1 MSPLQRARIL
11 GMAGPAV
18 QAIGIAWQTVHIL
31 TEHLNEPLTARHLA
45 FEPAVLVIIVGFLL
59 SLICIPTA
67 IEVARATPAE
77 LELPVLGAESEGAM
91 PETDAAVRGS
101 SA

>member
-1 MSPLQRARIL
+1 MSPLKRAFIL

-18 QAIGIAWQTVHIL
+18 QAVGIVWQALHIL

-45 FEPAVLVIIVGFLL
+45 FEPAVLVIVVGFLL
-59 SLICIPTA
+59 SLVCIPTA

-77 LELPVLGAESEGAM
+77 VELPVLGAESEGAM
-91 PETDAAVRGS
+91 TETDAAVRGV
-101 SA
+101 